1 MKGGGMMNNKRSWCL
16 ILAFTLLIFI
26 TAPAWGVHEEMSSGQ
41 YFTLV
46 DQNNRMVLQ
55 TGLQVY
61 IGDEYIAADNC
72 RYRVQEIN
80 GSQAKC
86 VMVGHETM
94 PQVAYDEQRQAWIF
108 DGEAVPAAAAA
119 PQKRISIYHTHSD
132 ESYDRSDGTSSKE
145 GSGGI
150 YDVGDALASKLQ
162 SLGFLVEHNKNN
174 HNPHDVNAYNRSRR
188 TAAALM
194 RNNPDAIL
202 DVHRDAVPASQYQ
215 TEVKGQDV
223 TKIKLVVGKQNP
235 NEASTL
241 EFAKK
246 IKAVMDQKSPGLSN
260 GIYIGRGD
268 YNQDLSPRSMLIEVG
283 SNTNTKEE
291 AERGVQLF
299 AESLP
304 IVLGVSTT
312 NSNPGSATPAQ
323 KPLTGTSRA
332 TWTNIAIL
340 IGVLAVAGIGFYYL
354 NKGRD
359 KAKE

>member
-1 MKGGGMMNNKRSWCL
+1 MSKKSWCL
-16 ILAFTLLIFI
+16 ILALTLLVVSA
-26 TAPAWGVHEEMSSGQ
+26 APALGVHEELSPGQ
-41 YFTLV
+41 FFTLV
-46 DQNNRMVLQ
+46 DENNRIVHQ
-55 TGLQVY
+55 TAAQVY
-61 IGDEYIAADNC
+61 VGDEYITADNS
-72 RYRVQEIN
+72 RYKVQEISDN
-80 GSQAKC
+80 QARC
-86 VMVGHETM
+86 VLVGREVM
-94 PQVAYDEQRQAWIF
+94 PQVAYDQERQAWIF

-119 PQKRISIYHTHSD
+119 QQKRISIYHTHSD

-162 SLGFLVEHNKNN
+162 SLGFQVEHNKNN

-188 TAAALM
+188 TAATLL
-194 RNNPDAIL
+194 RNNPDAIF

-223 TKIKLVVGKQNP
+223 TKVKLVVGQSNP
-235 NEASTL
+235 NETSSL
-241 EFAKK
+241 DFAKK

-283 SNTNTKEE
+283 SNTNTKDE

-304 IVLGVSTT
+304 VVLGAQAAD
-312 NSNPGSATPAQ
+312 SNQGGSATPAQ
-323 KPLTGTSRA
+323 KPLTGTSKS
-332 TWTNIAIL
+332 TGKNIAIL
-340 IGVLAVAGIGFYYL
+340 LVVLAAAGIGFYYL
-354 NKGRD
+354 NKGKD

>member
-1 MKGGGMMNNKRSWCL
+1 MMSKKSWGL
-16 ILAFTLLIFI
+16 ILVCALLVIF
-26 TAPAWGVHEEMSSGQ
+26 TAPAWGVHEELGGGQ
-41 YFTLV
+41 FYTLV
-46 DQNNRMVLQ
+46 DQNNRVIVQ
-55 TGLQVY
+55 TAMQVY
-61 IGDEYIAADNC
+61 IGDEYITADNS
-72 RYRVQEIN
+72 RYQIQEISDN
-80 GSQAKC
+80 QARC
-86 VMVGHETM
+86 VLVGQEAM
-94 PQVAYDEQRQAWIF
+94 PQVAYDQEKQAWIF

-119 PQKRISIYHTHSD
+119 QQKRISIYHTHSD

-150 YDVGDALASKLQ
+150 YDVGDALANKLQ
-162 SLGFLVEHNKNN
+162 SLGFQVEHNKNN

-188 TAAALM
+188 TAATLL

-215 TEVKGQDV
+215 AEVKGQDV

-235 NEASTL
+235 NQGTSL

-260 GIYIGRGD
+260 GIYIGKGD

-291 AERGVQLF
+291 AEKGVQLF

-304 IVLGVSTT
+304 VVLGATS
-312 NSNPGSATPAQ
+312 GSAQNGSGTAAQ
-323 KPLTGTSRA
+323 KPLTGTSRS
-332 TWTNIAIL
+332 TWTNIGIL
-340 IGVLAVAGIGFYYL
+340 LAVLAAAGLGFYYL
-354 NKGRD
+354 NKGKD